1 MAWAP
6 VLFLSPPYSVVS
18 IKSHQPCKASW
29 VRTDEWKGYKRWY
42 VRPFPTSKTLWFQ
55 TSQGCLSREWHE
67 SSRRSTVASAFLRSE
82 QCCRSCKSQ
91 RSKGITDALGDRQSR
106 EEVAYYPAVCTLKP
120 FFSSLG
126 KEWRKEWSP
135 RSSLQGRILDPR
147 EPGMILQETSSW
159 NLGCPDWGPTE
170 EKKAKTLEEDIIG
183 AGDTTW
189 KRQDTRSQ

>member
-1 MAWAP
+1 MIP
-6 VLFLSPPYSVVS
+6 NKPGLSLEGVTRVRSQIYSGQCVP
-18 IKSHQPCKASW
+18 QE
-29 VRTDEWKGYKRWY
+29 RT
-42 VRPFPTSKTLWFQ
+42 V
-55 TSQGCLSREWHE
+55 
-67 SSRRSTVASAFLRSE
+67 
-82 QCCRSCKSQ
+82 CRSCKSQ

-135 RSSLQGRILDPR
+135 RSSVQGRILDPR
-147 EPGMILQETSSW
+147 DPGMILQETGSW

-189 KRQDTRSQ
+189 KRQDTRSQS